1 MGKFEDL
8 TGRTFG
14 KLRVIRR
21 GESLISPNGNYITRW
36 LCQCDCGSEPK
47 LVRAGHLKNGSIR
60 SCGCL
65 SRETTSAMMKKG
77 NIIKEFDGYC
87 IGYTAKGEE
96 FYFDKE
102 DCDLVKKYCW
112 YIDNLG
118 YVATNIVTD
127 EGKRTVLRMH
137 TLIMQPSDSAL
148 KIDHIHGR
156 ESRNDNRKYNLRIAT
171 NQENSINAG
180 LKSNNT
186 SGVTGVGWDKRYG
199 KWQARIK
206 KNYKSIHLGYFDAFE
221 DAVNARKEAEEKYF
235 GEFAYDYSQQMEV
248 EV

>member
-1 MGKFEDL
+1 MDKNNDNVISLDNGKMVKYGIEEVIDMQKESEL
-8 TGRTFG
+8 YNTVYKEISELIGLDATL
-14 KLRVIRR
+14 KIYLRFKGQQVNFPIRLYNPQ
-21 GESLISPNGNYITRW
+21 LIHQN
-36 LCQCDCGSEPK
+36 
-47 LVRAGHLKNGSIR
+47 V
-60 SCGCL
+60 
-65 SRETTSAMMKKG
+65 
-77 NIIKEFDGYC
+77 IKEFDGYC